1 MIMKVNW
8 NRELSRRSQELV
20 GHLLEIRNLEA
31 LPLLIFRL
39 LTLV

>member
-1 MIMKVNW
+1 MILKVNW
-8 NRELSRRSQELV
+8 NRELSRRSQEPV
-20 GHLLEIRNLEA
+20 GHLLGIRNLEP